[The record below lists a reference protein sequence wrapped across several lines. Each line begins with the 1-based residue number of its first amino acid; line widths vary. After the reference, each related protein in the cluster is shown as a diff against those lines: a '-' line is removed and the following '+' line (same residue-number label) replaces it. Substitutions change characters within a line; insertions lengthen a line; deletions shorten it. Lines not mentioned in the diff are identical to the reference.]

1 MNAFVLRRPPI
12 VGPQT
17 FLDLAAEKAC
27 RRSEGVGAGS
37 AILDIVGISSSKN
50 VQNTDPAGG
59 CKGLGLCGEN
69 ARGSASFSK
78 ERKRVFGRLHQPSK
92 QSTVKYYAAKFSL
105 YIRSQFTAETRTL

>member
-1 MNAFVLRRPPI
+1 MNAFVLRRPPV

-50 VQNTDPAGG
+50 VQNTDPAEVARDLG
-59 CKGLGLCGEN
+59 CVVKM
-69 ARGSASFSK
+69 RHGSASFSK
-78 ERKRVFGRLHQPSK
+78 EQKGFW
-92 QSTVKYYAAKFSL
+92 TVA
-105 YIRSQFTAETRTL
+105 

>member
-1 MNAFVLRRPPI
+1 MNAFVLRRPPV

-69 ARGSASFSK
+69 APWQCIVL
-78 ERKRVFGRLHQPSK
+78 KRTKRFLDGCVNPPS
-92 QSTVKYYAAKFSL
+92 SL
-105 YIRSQFTAETRTL
+105 P